1 MSYWQVLMVNS
12 GSSMLLTTNPT
23 TTQAV
28 CIRYTSALPA
38 PRALQ
43 CWTQRHTKRRRAYIY
58 TQEWYTIDLT
68 RSWTRTQ
75 ILVLP
80 QYEAVPVMPLTAPR
94 LLLTTCG
101 LSLLVLLV
109 WAVLLRTRLPVSM
122 LLALGACSLVHALF
136 QSSKA
141 PD

>member
-43 CWTQRHTKRRRAYIY
+43 CWTQRHTKAQEGVYIH
-58 TQEWYTIDLT
+58 TGVVHNRFDSELDSDTNFGAA
-68 RSWTRTQ
+68 
-75 ILVLP
+75 
-80 QYEAVPVMPLTAPR
+80 AV
-94 LLLTTCG
+94 
-101 LSLLVLLV
+101 
-109 WAVLLRTRLPVSM
+109 
-122 LLALGACSLVHALF
+122 
-136 QSSKA
+136 
-141 PD
+141 